1 MISRYDNKPDPSR
14 VQASHQPMRV
24 GRVAWD
30 MIAAALPRCP
40 LKDPENV
47 TRDTVLALSVPTA
60 MGALYLMRPH
70 AVLEP
75 TAALQSWLARTD
87 VGDDIPASF
96 FRLPLPAVFLKL
108 GPELLKG
115 LDTDFWSYAGHPCT
129 TQGFY
134 LFETPV
140 DGGRELVFCAMGA
153 GQQRTDMCQLLKL
166 VIQDEEVPLVTAV
179 RRLDPAT
186 VDGNAEAMVPMVEL
200 CAKVMLYL
208 QTPNAVRIDEMRDD
222 EAIARLAR
230 VSGKKASR
238 IERKLASRYNRII
251 VGPAHIPEHAGGQ
264 LTPHWRRGHMRMQA
278 HGPQFSLRKL
288 IFIAP
293 TLIRADRLN
302 DVGRTLH

>member
-1 MISRYDNKPDPSR
+1 MRLAAFTGRVDDSRPVVPESEIGRLRQCAREFIDAANATQTISRTLPPVRALQARLLPAWKAWADMISRYDNKPDPSR

-129 TQGFY
+129 TQGV
-134 LFETPV
+134 LSVRDARRWRPRTGV
-140 DGGRELVFCAMGA
+140 LRDGGGA
-153 GQQRTDMCQLLKL
+153 A
-166 VIQDEEVPLVTAV
+166 E
-179 RRLDPAT
+179 
-186 VDGNAEAMVPMVEL
+186 DG
-200 CAKVMLYL
+200 Y
-208 QTPNAVRIDEMRDD
+208 
-222 EAIARLAR
+222 
-230 VSGKKASR
+230 VSVA
-238 IERKLASRYNRII
+238 
-251 VGPAHIPEHAGGQ
+251 
-264 LTPHWRRGHMRMQA
+264 
-278 HGPQFSLRKL
+278 
-288 IFIAP
+288 
-293 TLIRADRLN
+293 
-302 DVGRTLH
+302 